1 MTSNNDPILDQDPV
15 AEDDIDHSAP
25 LLGPPGSAS
34 QGPAQPLRMNVI
46 LGAAPVAQIGVW
58 GIVLAIWF
66 NVIFQAN
73 WILFSYHPV
82 LTPCPR
88 AMLRLKMH

>member
-1 MTSNNDPILDQDPV
+1 MTSNNDPTLDQDPV

-34 QGPAQPLRMNVI
+34 QGPTQPLRMNVI

-58 GIVLAIWF
+58 GIVLTIWI
-66 NVIFQAN
+66 NVIFRAN

-82 LTPCPR
+82 LTPSSHVVR
-88 AMLRLKMH
+88 RLDTD